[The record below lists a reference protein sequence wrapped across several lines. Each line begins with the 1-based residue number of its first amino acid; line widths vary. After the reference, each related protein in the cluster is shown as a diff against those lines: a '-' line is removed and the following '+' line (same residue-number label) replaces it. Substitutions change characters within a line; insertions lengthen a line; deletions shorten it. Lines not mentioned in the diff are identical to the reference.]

1 MSGNPFPG
9 PRPYTANDR
18 ALFFARDA
26 VIKKLV
32 NQIRARPA
40 TTVFGPSGAG
50 KSSLMQAGVI
60 PLLEESKRTRVVRVD
75 AWPPKE
81 PALPWLVSQLHI
93 DFELGDV
100 PPDMKALDAFQ
111 QAMDL
116 AWRQSDRPLMIYLD
130 QLEQLFLGERDGA
143 EVKALCAALSWLVD
157 AERSEDVRVVLSL
170 REDYLGR
177 LRDATRDRAELSAY
191 GFRVAP
197 LSVGEIVPAMCRTAR
212 KGNPGQTWDEPDIR
226 LLMLDVRVPGLRAT
240 DAAEVQ
246 TAFGQ
251 IVCRALWDEHAAGR
265 EVRGA
270 DAEATLR
277 RYLDATVADLG
288 SLQGLAEQLLEEYLV
303 DDEGHRLILTEKEAR
318 LVLGGPGGAILD
330 RLDAARVLRA
340 EEHQGSR
347 YFELGHDWL
356 AKKVLERR
364 VARKKS
370 EAEVKRR
377 QEESRRQADARRVR
391 RRSMTIVVFAVFVAL
406 AMSSVV
412 TVALGTRE
420 LALIHEQMAKVAAL
434 EANERAREAMRATR
448 MAGARELLARHE
460 AGLAGLVLG
469 SIDKPEQVRG
479 WAELARD
486 ILGTPSARSTWRH
499 EGWVRDA
506 AFSPDGEFVVSASD
520 DKTAR
525 VWRSDGTGD
534 PVVLKSHED
543 ETVSSAQFSLD
554 SKRIV
559 TSSIDK
565 TVRVWRV
572 DGAGEPVVLKG
583 HEGRVNSA
591 AFSPDGQ
598 FVVSASADNTVRI
611 WPAGIEPIEI
621 EAISIP
627 RIQDALRNKT
637 TDCLT
642 PAQREMYL
650 LETPTEARTH
660 YEEYARSYGRT
671 P

>member
-1 MSGNPFPG
+1 
-9 PRPYTANDR
+9 
-18 ALFFARDA
+18 
-26 VIKKLV
+26 
-32 NQIRARPA
+32 
-40 TTVFGPSGAG
+40 
-50 KSSLMQAGVI
+50 
-60 PLLEESKRTRVVRVD
+60 
-75 AWPPKE
+75 
-81 PALPWLVSQLHI
+81 
-93 DFELGDV
+93 
-100 PPDMKALDAFQ
+100 
-111 QAMDL
+111 
-116 AWRQSDRPLMIYLD
+116 
-130 QLEQLFLGERDGA
+130 
-143 EVKALCAALSWLVD
+143 
-157 AERSEDVRVVLSL
+157 
-170 REDYLGR
+170 
-177 LRDATRDRAELSAY
+177 
-191 GFRVAP
+191 
-197 LSVGEIVPAMCRTAR
+197 
-212 KGNPGQTWDEPDIR
+212 
-226 LLMLDVRVPGLRAT
+226 
-240 DAAEVQ
+240 
-246 TAFGQ
+246 
-251 IVCRALWDEHAAGR
+251 
-265 EVRGA
+265 
-270 DAEATLR
+270 
-277 RYLDATVADLG
+277 
-288 SLQGLAEQLLEEYLV
+288 
-303 DDEGHRLILTEKEAR
+303 
-318 LVLGGPGGAILD
+318 
-330 RLDAARVLRA
+330 

-660 YEEYARSYGRT
+660 YEECARSYGRT